1 MFSIKFHF
9 LIRKIRTTCT
19 LIPTIIID
27 YDKEYRPC
35 KVLRVFFR
43 MVVLVFSNSNRLV
56 YRMMMLKQSSCPHMI
71 RQPQKENQML
81 REEVLVLRK
90 LYVGKVIKKT

>member
-35 KVLRVFFR
+35 KVLRVFSGWLFWS
-43 MVVLVFSNSNRLV
+43 LVIAIGW
-56 YRMMMLKQSSCPHMI
+56 YT
-71 RQPQKENQML
+71 E
-81 REEVLVLRK
+81 
-90 LYVGKVIKKT
+90 